1 MNNFEDLEKRIIK
14 ELSKKIY
21 FNMSISYKEFLN
33 LYEPYK
39 SIIEEEEFAKILGIT
54 YDNWQSIKNRG
65 TRTKIKATRLNKE
78 ISDMRINQIIGEIRS
93 KGFEDTVISYA
104 EFLHLYEA
112 YKTEMSEPDFAQ
124 VLGITYTNWSNM
136 RHANS
141 KARILKPVSKHIS
154 EERVNEIKQEIIKK
168 GYANKLISY
177 EELLQL
183 YEPFKE
189 EITES
194 DFAQLLGITYL
205 NWNNMRGG
213 KRRVRILKTVD
224 ETLDNK
230 KIRSSKTSSFEEQQ
244 MQLEMQIQENSTPID
259 VMQMCLQAGMKRNQT
274 LKYCMD
280 KFSLTKTE
288 LLKMITQCL
297 QDKKTSKNVM
307 KENRNNKDI
316 GENKGSDNKCI

>member
-93 KGFEDTVISYA
+93 QGFENQVISYD
-104 EFLHLYEA
+104 EFLQLYET

-205 NWNNMRGG
+205 NWNNMRGE

-230 KIRSSKTSSFEEQQ
+230 KIRSSKTSSFEEKQ

-259 VMQMCLQAGMKRNQT
+259 VMHMCLNVGMTRNQT
-274 LKYCMD
+274 LKYCMK
-280 KFSLTKTE
+280 KFSLTKIE
-288 LLKMITQCL
+288 LLEMMTHSL
-297 QDKKTSKNVM
+297 QERKKIGK
-307 KENRNNKDI
+307 KDEREI
-316 GENKGSDNKCI
+316 

>member
-93 KGFEDTVISYA
+93 QGFENQVISYD
-104 EFLHLYEA
+104 EFLQLYEA

-194 DFAQLLGITYL
+194 DFAQMLGITYL

-213 KRRVRILKTVD
+213 KRRIRILKLSD

-230 KIRSSKTSSFEEQQ
+230 KIKSSNISSFEEKQ

-259 VMQMCLQAGMKRNQT
+259 VMQICLTVGMTRNQT
-274 LKYCMD
+274 LKY
-280 KFSLTKTE
+280 S
-288 LLKMITQCL
+288 
-297 QDKKTSKNVM
+297 
-307 KENRNNKDI
+307 
-316 GENKGSDNKCI
+316 

>member
-1 MNNFEDLEKRIIK
+1 MNKFEDLEQRIIK
-14 ELSKKIY
+14 ELGNKIY
-21 FNMSISYKEFLN
+21 FNMSISYEEFLN
-33 LYEPYK
+33 LYEPYSSTIK
-39 SIIEEEEFAKILGIT
+39 EKEFAKILGIT
-54 YDNWQSIKNRG
+54 YDNWQSIKHKGN
-65 TRTKIKATRLNKE
+65 RTKINASGLNKKASE
-78 ISDMRINQIIGEIRS
+78 DRINQIIEEIRRQ
-93 KGFEDTVISYA
+93 GFEDKVINYD
-104 EFLHLYEA
+104 EFLQLYNA

-259 VMQMCLQAGMKRNQT
+259 VMHMCLNVGMTRNQT
-274 LKYCMD
+274 LKYCMK
-280 KFSLTKTE
+280 KFSLTKIE
-288 LLKMITQCL
+288 LLEMMTHSL
-297 QDKKTSKNVM
+297 QERKKIGK
-307 KENRNNKDI
+307 KDEREI
-316 GENKGSDNKCI
+316 

>member
-65 TRTKIKATRLNKE
+65 TRTKIKATKLNKE

-93 KGFEDTVISYA
+93 KGFEDKVISYA
-104 EFLHLYEA
+104 EFLQLYEA

-124 VLGITYTNWSNM
+124 VIGITYTNWSNM
-136 RHANS
+136 RNANS
-141 KARILKPVSKHIS
+141 RARILKPVSKQIS
-154 EERVNEIKQEIIKK
+154 EERVNEIKQEIIKA

-194 DFAQLLGITYL
+194 DFAQMLGITYL

-213 KRRVRILKTVD
+213 KRRIRILKLSD

-230 KIRSSKTSSFEEQQ
+230 KIKSSNISSFEEKQ

-259 VMQMCLQAGMKRNQT
+259 VMHMCLNVGMTRNQT
-274 LKYCMD
+274 LKYCMK
-280 KFSLTKTE
+280 KFCLTKIE
-288 LLKMITQCL
+288 LLEMITHSL
-297 QDKKTSKNVM
+297 Q
-307 KENRNNKDI
+307 ERNSPENKDEREI
-316 GENKGSDNKCI
+316 

>member
-93 KGFEDTVISYA
+93 QGFENQVISYD
-104 EFLHLYEA
+104 EFLQLYET

-259 VMQMCLQAGMKRNQT
+259 VMHMCLNVGMTRNQI
-274 LKYCMD
+274 LKYCMK
-280 KFSLTKTE
+280 KFGLTKIE
-288 LLKMITQCL
+288 LLEMMTHSL
-297 QDKKTSKNVM
+297 QERKKIGK
-307 KENRNNKDI
+307 KDEREI
-316 GENKGSDNKCI
+316 

>member
-1 MNNFEDLEKRIIK
+1 MNKFEDLEKRIIK

-78 ISDMRINQIIGEIRS
+78 ISDMRINQIIEEIRS
-93 KGFEDTVISYA
+93 QGFENQVISYD
-104 EFLHLYEA
+104 EFLQLYET
-112 YKTEMSEPDFAQ
+112 YKTEMSEPDFAH
-124 VLGITYTNWSNM
+124 LIGISYTNWSNM
-136 RHANS
+136 KNANS

-168 GYANKLISY
+168 GYANKHINY

-230 KIRSSKTSSFEEQQ
+230 KIRSSKTSSFEEKQ

-259 VMQMCLQAGMKRNQT
+259 VMHMCLNVGMTRNQT
-274 LKYCMD
+274 LKYCMK
-280 KFSLTKTE
+280 KFSLTKIE
-288 LLKMITQCL
+288 LLEMMTHSL
-297 QDKKTSKNVM
+297 QERKKIGK
-307 KENRNNKDI
+307 KDEREI
-316 GENKGSDNKCI
+316 

>member
-1 MNNFEDLEKRIIK
+1 MNKFEDLEKRIIK
-14 ELSKKIY
+14 ELGNKIY
-21 FNMSISYKEFLN
+21 FNMSISYEEFLN
-33 LYEPYK
+33 LYEPYSSTIK
-39 SIIEEEEFAKILGIT
+39 EKEFAKILGIT

-93 KGFEDTVISYA
+93 QGFENQVISYD
-104 EFLHLYEA
+104 EFLQLYEA

-194 DFAQLLGITYL
+194 DFAQMLGITYL

-213 KRRVRILKTVD
+213 KRRIRILKLSD

-230 KIRSSKTSSFEEQQ
+230 KIKSSNISSFEEKQ

-259 VMQMCLQAGMKRNQT
+259 VMHMCLNVGMTRNQT
-274 LKYCMD
+274 LKYCMK
-280 KFSLTKTE
+280 KFSLTKIE
-288 LLKMITQCL
+288 LLEMMTHSL
-297 QDKKTSKNVM
+297 QERKKIEK
-307 KENRNNKDI
+307 KDEREI
-316 GENKGSDNKCI
+316 

>member
-1 MNNFEDLEKRIIK
+1 MNKFEDLEKRIIK

-78 ISDMRINQIIGEIRS
+78 ISDMRINQIIEEIRS
-93 KGFEDTVISYA
+93 QGFENQVISYD
-104 EFLHLYEA
+104 EFLQLYET

-230 KIRSSKTSSFEEQQ
+230 KIRSSKTSSFEEKQ

-259 VMQMCLQAGMKRNQT
+259 VMHMCLNVGMTRNQT
-274 LKYCMD
+274 LKYCMK
-280 KFSLTKTE
+280 KFSLTKIE
-288 LLKMITQCL
+288 LLEMMTHSL
-297 QDKKTSKNVM
+297 QERKKIGK
-307 KENRNNKDI
+307 KDEREI
-316 GENKGSDNKCI
+316 

>member
-93 KGFEDTVISYA
+93 QGFENQVISYD
-104 EFLHLYEA
+104 EFLQLYET

-230 KIRSSKTSSFEEQQ
+230 KIRSSNTSSFEEQQ

-259 VMQMCLQAGMKRNQT
+259 VMHMCLNVGMTRNQI
-274 LKYCMD
+274 LKYCMK
-280 KFSLTKTE
+280 KFGLTKIE
-288 LLKMITQCL
+288 LLEMMTHSL
-297 QDKKTSKNVM
+297 QERKKIGK
-307 KENRNNKDI
+307 KDEREI
-316 GENKGSDNKCI
+316 

>member
-1 MNNFEDLEKRIIK
+1 MNKFEDLEKRIIK
-14 ELSKKIY
+14 ELGNKIY
-21 FNMSISYKEFLN
+21 FNMSISYEEFLN
-33 LYEPYK
+33 LYEPYSSTIK
-39 SIIEEEEFAKILGIT
+39 EKEFAKILGIT
-54 YDNWQSIKNRG
+54 YDNWQSIKHKGN
-65 TRTKIKATRLNKE
+65 RTKINASGLNKKASE
-78 ISDMRINQIIGEIRS
+78 DRINQIIEEIRRQ
-93 KGFEDTVISYA
+93 GFEDKVINYD
-104 EFLHLYEA
+104 EFLQLYNA

-259 VMQMCLQAGMKRNQT
+259 VMHMCLNVGMTRNQT
-274 LKYCMD
+274 LKYCMK
-280 KFSLTKTE
+280 KFSLTKIE
-288 LLKMITQCL
+288 LLEMMTHSL
-297 QDKKTSKNVM
+297 QERKKIGK
-307 KENRNNKDI
+307 KDEREI
-316 GENKGSDNKCI
+316 

>member
-39 SIIEEEEFAKILGIT
+39 SVIEEEEFAKILGIT

-65 TRTKIKATRLNKE
+65 TRTKIKATKLNKE

-93 KGFEDTVISYA
+93 KGFEDKVISYA
-104 EFLHLYEA
+104 EFLQLYEA

-259 VMQMCLQAGMKRNQT
+259 VMQICLTVGMTRNQT
-274 LKYCMD
+274 LKYCMK
-280 KFSLTKTE
+280 KFSLTKIE
-288 LLKMITQCL
+288 LLEMMTHSL
-297 QDKKTSKNVM
+297 QERKKIEK
-307 KENRNNKDI
+307 KDEREI
-316 GENKGSDNKCI
+316 